1 LRYLHFADICI
12 DTHNQ
17 LLYRQG
23 ETINLA
29 PKVYD
34 LLVFLCQNSHRV
46 ISKDE
51 LMEQVWMG
59 TLVTENAISRTLVKV
74 RKALADDPKSPT
86 FIITVPR
93 KGYRMVADFVASDT
107 VSNQPVE
114 ALQGVEYTPDN
125 NKAEISAI
133 QSNNLGTN
141 EINRSVSTSINDSV
155 NNSIYSHSKQSNAV
169 KKYIWLI
176 TSLVIITIITA
187 VLLPQRSTSLQTKQI
202 KPLTRDVGVE
212 LYPALSPDLTQLA
225 YSKTVSG
232 KPSYINI
239 ENLSNHVKRSVS
251 HARGALSKP
260 IWSPTQDKLAFLY
273 KHNSVCTITWA
284 ELSHIKDKNT
294 WQDITEC
301 GAQANPHFV
310 FSPDGKYLYFSD
322 RQSASHGYQ
331 IFRVNLENNEKDI
344 VNQPI
349 TNGLGNYSFDI
360 SANGKHLVMA
370 NSEFSPATRIYTL
383 NINDSVLEQTAQ
395 LDYLMRSV
403 IWHHDNETIIH
414 PSPHPAYEL
423 WQSSL
428 DGSKLAVVASN
439 TSRVKHL
446 SRINNGK
453 DFSFVSYLINKDIHF
468 ESKVGDSIDLD
479 NSTVMDYLPALANN
493 GQQYAFVSKRSTS
506 AEVYLSDLPIDLTSD
521 LSSELSSELLNS
533 SSSNS
538 SSTSLKTASNS
549 LASASTKQLSFFNN
563 PVKLY
568 DLAFS
573 PNDSQ
578 LMILADN
585 QIHIAVNSTMAVSK
599 LPLDNIA
606 IAGVSWQDENNLL
619 LSTIKNSDW
628 SLMNYNLNEQKLSR
642 LPVGYQ
648 GGLYSS
654 FDKSYY
660 LIEDDSF
667 NVMKFSDL
675 SSEPQAISLSCQP
688 SIINR
693 KLNLKVTDDGLVCQS
708 AAQDNQQMFYSFITK
723 RSHVWK
729 KSTLNSDFDL
739 NKSGMIYTKMKQSVS
754 DIMKT
759 TTL

>member
-1 LRYLHFADICI
+1 MRYLYFADICI

-51 LMEQVWMG
+51 LMEQVWTG

-74 RKALADDPKSPT
+74 RKALADDSKKPQ

-107 VSNQPVE
+107 ISNQPE
-114 ALQGVEYTPDN
+114 G
-125 NKAEISAI
+125 
-133 QSNNLGTN
+133 
-141 EINRSVSTSINDSV
+141 SVSLNQTDDFNDDEQQTALIKKNQQSTLTAQPSV
-155 NNSIYSHSKQSNAV
+155 FNQSRTTKYTILIAV
-169 KKYIWLI
+169 G
-176 TSLVIITIITA
+176 VIILIAITYGLSIKKNT
-187 VLLPQRSTSLQTKQI
+187 VLQTKQI
-202 KPLTRDVGVE
+202 KPLTREVGVE
-212 LYPALSPDLTQLA
+212 QYPAVSPELTQLA
-225 YSKTVSG
+225 YRKDISG

-239 ENLSNHVKRSVS
+239 ENLTSHAKQSIT

-260 IWSPTQDKLAFLY
+260 VWSPTQDKLAFLY
-273 KHNSVCTITWA
+273 KHNSVCMIFWA
-284 ELSHIKDKNT
+284 ELSDIKNKDT

-301 GAQANPHFV
+301 GAQASPHFV
-310 FSPDGKYLYFSD
+310 FSPDGQYLYFND

-331 IFRVNLENNEKDI
+331 VFRVNLANKEKDI

-360 SANGKHLVMA
+360 SPDGKRLLMI
-370 NSEFSPATRIYTL
+370 NSEFSPTTRVYTL
-383 NINDSVLEQTAQ
+383 EIENSTLEQTAQ
-395 LDYLMRSV
+395 LDYLLRSV
-403 IWHHDNETIIH
+403 LWHHDNETIIH

-423 WQSSL
+423 WQSDL
-428 DGSKLAVVASN
+428 AGNKLAVVASN

-453 DFSFVSYLINKDIHF
+453 DFSFVSYLLNKDIHF
-468 ESKVGDSIDLD
+468 QAIDKSNNLKSIELA

-493 GQQYAFVSKRSTS
+493 TNQYAFVSKRSTS
-506 AEVYLSDLPIDLTSD
+506 AEVYLSTIKAVTD
-521 LSSELSSELLNS
+521 NS
-533 SSSNS
+533 TEN
-538 SSTSLKTASNS
+538 A
-549 LASASTKQLSFFNN
+549 KQLSHFNN

-578 LMILADN
+578 LMVLADN
-585 QIHIAVNSTMAVSK
+585 QIYVANIDEMSMKK

-606 IAGVSWQDENNLL
+606 IVGVSWQDENNLL
-619 LSTIKNSDW
+619 LSTIKNADW
-628 SLMNYNLNEQKLSR
+628 SLMTYNISEQKLSSM
-642 LPVGYQ
+642 PVGYQ
-648 GGLYSS
+648 GGLYSAVDSS
-654 FDKSYY
+654 FYF
-660 LIEDDSF
+660 IADDSSQ
-667 NVMKFSDL
+667 VMKFSEI
-675 SSEPQAISLSCQP
+675 SAEPQATDLTCQP

-693 KLNLKVTDDGLVCQS
+693 KLNLKATTDGLVCQS
-708 AAQDNQQMFYSFITK
+708 NAENKEYSHYSFIGQ
-723 RSHVWK
+723 RSQTWQK
-729 KSTLNSDFDL
+729 PAAGNDFDD
-739 NKSGMIYTKMKQSVS
+739 NKKGMIYAKMKRSVA
-754 DIMKT
+754 DIMQT
-759 TTL
+759 TSF

>member
-1 LRYLHFADICI
+1 LRYLYFADICI

-51 LMEQVWMG
+51 LMEQVWTG

-74 RKALADDPKSPT
+74 RKALADDSKKPQ

-107 VSNQPVE
+107 ISNQPE
-114 ALQGVEYTPDN
+114 G
-125 NKAEISAI
+125 
-133 QSNNLGTN
+133 
-141 EINRSVSTSINDSV
+141 SVSLNQTDDFNDDEQQTALIKKNQQSTLTAQPSV
-155 NNSIYSHSKQSNAV
+155 FNQSRTTKYTILIAV
-169 KKYIWLI
+169 G
-176 TSLVIITIITA
+176 VIILIAITYGLSIKKNT
-187 VLLPQRSTSLQTKQI
+187 VLQTKQI
-202 KPLTRDVGVE
+202 KPLTREVGVE
-212 LYPALSPDLTQLA
+212 QYPAVSPELTQLA
-225 YSKTVSG
+225 YRKDISG

-239 ENLSNHVKRSVS
+239 ENLTSHAKQSIT

-260 IWSPTQDKLAFLY
+260 VWSPTQDKLAFLY
-273 KHNSVCTITWA
+273 KHNSVCMIFWA
-284 ELSHIKDKNT
+284 ELSDIKNKDT

-301 GAQANPHFV
+301 GAQASPHFV
-310 FSPDGKYLYFSD
+310 FSPDGQYLYFND

-331 IFRVNLENNEKDI
+331 VFRVNLANKEKDI

-360 SANGKHLVMA
+360 SPDGKRLLMI
-370 NSEFSPATRIYTL
+370 NSEFSPTTRIYTL
-383 NINDSVLEQTAQ
+383 EIENSTLEQTAQ
-395 LDYLMRSV
+395 LDYLLRSV
-403 IWHHDNETIIH
+403 LWHHDNETIIH

-423 WQSSL
+423 WQSDL
-428 DGSKLAVVASN
+428 AGNKLAVVASN

-453 DFSFVSYLINKDIHF
+453 DFSFVSYLLNKDIHF
-468 ESKVGDSIDLD
+468 QAIDKRNNLKSIELA

-493 GQQYAFVSKRSTS
+493 TNQYAFVSKRSTS
-506 AEVYLSDLPIDLTSD
+506 AEVYLSTIKAVTD
-521 LSSELSSELLNS
+521 NS
-533 SSSNS
+533 TEN
-538 SSTSLKTASNS
+538 A
-549 LASASTKQLSFFNN
+549 KQLSHFNN

-578 LMILADN
+578 LMVLADN
-585 QIHIAVNSTMAVSK
+585 QIYVAKIDEMSMKK

-606 IAGVSWQDENNLL
+606 IVAVNWQDENNLL
-619 LSTIKNSDW
+619 LSTIKNADW
-628 SLMNYNLNEQKLSR
+628 TLMAYNISEQKLSSM
-642 LPVGYQ
+642 PVGYQ
-648 GGLYSS
+648 GGLYSAVDSS
-654 FDKSYY
+654 FYF
-660 LIEDDSF
+660 IADDSSQ
-667 NVMKFSDL
+667 VMKFSEI
-675 SSEPQAISLSCQP
+675 SAEPQATDLTCQP

-693 KLNLKVTDDGLVCQS
+693 KLNLKATTDGLVCQS
-708 AAQDNQQMFYSFITK
+708 NAENKEYSHYSFIGQ
-723 RSHVWK
+723 RSQTWQK
-729 KSTLNSDFDL
+729 PAAGNDFDD
-739 NKSGMIYTKMKQSVS
+739 NKKGMIYAKMKRSVA
-754 DIMKT
+754 DIMQT
-759 TTL
+759 TSF